1 MDAKYDACGYVA
13 GNEMVTLIATDVQGS
28 TELWEWN
35 NKAMME
41 AINLHDRIM
50 RSQMTKF
57 GGYET
62 ATEGDAFVV
71 AFRNP
76 GNAVAWA
83 AAMQQ
88 VPIILAVAV
97 LLCCSKRCITCT
109 TTVALAAAIQ
119 RVPVILAVAVLLC
132 CSKRFTCSNSVIA
145 VAWAAA
151 V

>member
-1 MDAKYDACGYVA
+1 
-13 GNEMVTLIATDVQGS
+13 MVTLIATDVQGS

-50 RSQMTKF
+50 RSQITKF

-88 VPIILAVAV
+88 VRCTLKWQVSADAASTVPYAAILAT
-97 LLCCSKRCITCT
+97 L
-109 TTVALAAAIQ
+109 
-119 RVPVILAVAVLLC
+119 
-132 CSKRFTCSNSVIA
+132 
-145 VAWAAA
+145 
-151 V
+151 